1 MLILDRFR
9 SAKCIIMNNTLN
21 AVFFGN
27 TIGSWLLALAIL
39 FGFIVFI
46 GLFKSIVI
54 RRAKAWS
61 LKTTTSWDNYVVDII
76 GNSVVP
82 VLYISSAYFAISTL
96 VLPLKF
102 EKITDVVFLVVVTF
116 FALKIISSTFRKFV
130 FSFIHTQ
137 ENSEAKEKQASGLI
151 LIVNIVI
158 WIIGIIFMIDNLGY
172 DVTSLIAGLGIGGI
186 AIALAAQTILGD
198 LFSYFVIFFDRPF
211 EIGDFVVIDDKSG
224 VIEYIGIKTTR
235 IRTLGGEQL
244 VCSNTDLTNS
254 RLHNY
259 KRLQKRRI
267 LFNLGVTYQ
276 TSHELLSEIPNVIKQ
291 IIQSKSDVTFDR
303 AHFSGYGDFSLNFEV
318 VYYVLDSD
326 YTVYMD
332 KQQSIYLDLFRA
344 FEGRGIEF
352 AYPTQ
357 TVMMQMENFQAR

>member
-1 MLILDRFR
+1 
-9 SAKCIIMNNTLN
+9 MNDIFNQHFL
-21 AVFFGN
+21 GN
-27 TIGSWLLALAIL
+27 SITSWALAIATTSIL
-39 FGFIVFI
+39 FVVIHFFRVIIV
-46 GLFKSIVI
+46 G
-54 RRAKAWS
+54 RAKKWS
-61 LKTTTSWDNYVVDII
+61 LNTATSWDNFIVEMIEK
-76 GNSVVP
+76 SVVP
-82 VLYISSAYFAISTL
+82 FLFIASFYFAVSNLTL
-96 VLPLKF
+96 SPKV
-102 EKITDVVFLVVVTF
+102 EKVSEVVFLVACTF
-116 FALKIISSTFRKFV
+116 FALRIMSAAFRKFV
-130 FSFIHTQ
+130 YSFINTRD
-137 ENSEAKEKQASGLI
+137 NSEAKGKQASGLI

-158 WIIGIIFMIDNLGY
+158 WIFGIIFMIDNLGY

-224 VIEYIGIKTTR
+224 IIEYIGIKTTR

-276 TSHELLSEIPNVIKQ
+276 TSHQKLSEIPKMLKEIV
-291 IIQSKSDVTFDR
+291 QSKPYVQFDR
-303 AHFSGYGDFSLNFEV
+303 AHFSGYGDFSLNFEI
-318 VYYVLDSD
+318 VYYILDPD
-326 YTVYMD
+326 YTLYMD
-332 KQQSIYLDLFRA
+332 KQQDIYLDIYRT
-344 FEGRGIEF
+344 FENEGIEF

-357 TVMMQMENFQAR
+357 TLLMQSEDAVAR

>member
-1 MLILDRFR
+1 MSDTLNFLILG
-9 SAKCIIMNNTLN
+9 NTLITWSL
-21 AVFFGN
+21 AFA
-27 TIGSWLLALAIL
+27 LLAVLLIAIR
-39 FGFIVFI
+39 FFR
-46 GLFKSIVI
+46 SIVI
-54 RRAKAWS
+54 RRAKKWAM
-61 LKTTTSWDNYVVDII
+61 KTTTSWDNFVIEMI
-76 GNSVVP
+76 ESSVVP
-82 VLYISSAYFAISTL
+82 VLYIGSVYLAFSMLTL
-96 VLPLKF
+96 PANVDRVAHTALL
-102 EKITDVVFLVVVTF
+102 IVVTF
-116 FALKIISSTFRKFV
+116 FALRIVSSAFKKFV
-130 FSFIHTQ
+130 LSFIHHQ
-137 ENSEAKEKQASGLI
+137 ENSEAKQKQASGLI

-158 WIIGIIFMIDNLGY
+158 WIIGIVFMIDNLGY

-267 LFNLGVTYQ
+267 LFHLGVTYQ
-276 TSHELLSEIPNVIKQ
+276 TSHATLAEIPG
-291 IIQSKSDVTFDR
+291 IIREIIESKPDLTFDR

-318 VYYVLDSD
+318 VYYVLGAD
-326 YTVYMD
+326 YTFYMD
-332 KQQSIYLDLFRA
+332 KQQAIYLDIFKA
-344 FEGRGIEF
+344 FEERKIDF

-357 TVMMQMENFQAR
+357 TLLMQMENAHAR